1 MLQNVHLPTIAADAK
16 NEKRLLI
23 CFRNS
28 SNSSLMLP
36 WHESIFLCNVMM
48 LRIFFFLMWGGAF
61 SFEVPPLSAALRIN
75 ATAVHLYVLQRK
87 EVPGFVLCLFIDNVN
102 KEINYAYETLNVH
115 VCLFVCF

>member
-1 MLQNVHLPTIAADAK
+1 M
-16 NEKRLLI
+16 
-23 CFRNS
+23 CG
-28 SNSSLMLP
+28 
-36 WHESIFLCNVMM
+36 
-48 LRIFFFLMWGGAF
+48 GGAF

-115 VCLFVCF
+115 VCLFVCFFKKLDWKLGKGFSHISLNFKSVTSAFFQT